1 MEEKKAQT
9 LLRKYLAGDCTEAEK
24 ALLESWYL
32 QRELNDFPDLGT
44 KERLQDKQQLFAMLE
59 KTHHPKK
66 HNLYWL
72 KLTAAAALAAVIF
85 GLWFYTSQQT
95 TINSNARAVNKNDIA
110 PGGNK
115 AVLTLANGEVIDLSS
130 DKNGIVIQAGQ
141 LAYSDGTEIKT
152 NGSNAS
158 EEPAQLNTIATPVG
172 GQYQVILQ
180 DGTKVWLNAASSLRY
195 PSRFNSKERNVEIS
209 GEAYFDVT
217 HDEKRPFK
225 VRSKGQQ
232 VEVLGTAFNIMAYDN
247 EDMVKT
253 TLLRGAVRV
262 AGLGPLKTKIVTL
275 LPGQQS
281 LLTTQQISV
290 NNNPD
295 LEEVVSWKNGYFKFN
310 EDIKNIMNKIARW
323 YNIEVVYRPGVD
335 LSQTFSGEVSKSR
348 NVSVLLKV
356 MELTGNVHFKIEE
369 RRIIVMP

>member
-1 MEEKKAQT
+1 MEEKRAQT
-9 LLRKYLAGDCTEAEK
+9 LLRKYLASNCTEAEK

-44 KERLQDKQQLFAMLE
+44 EERLQDKQQLFAMLE
-59 KTHHPKK
+59 KAHHPKK

-72 KLTAAAALAAVIF
+72 KMTAAAALAAVIF
-85 GLWFYTSQQT
+85 GFWFSTSQQT
-95 TINSNARAVNKNDIA
+95 TINPNARVVNKNDIA

-130 DKNGIVIQAGQ
+130 DKNGIVIHAGQ

-152 NGSNAS
+152 NGTNAS

-195 PSRFNSKERNVEIS
+195 PSRFNNKERNVEIS

-262 AGLGPLKTKIVTL
+262 AGLGPLKAKIVTL

-281 LLTTQQISV
+281 LLTAQQISV

>member
-217 HDEKRPFK
+217 H
-225 VRSKGQQ
+225 GQ
-232 VEVLGTAFNIMAYDN
+232 A
-247 EDMVKT
+247 
-253 TLLRGAVRV
+253 
-262 AGLGPLKTKIVTL
+262 
-275 LPGQQS
+275 QQS
-281 LLTTQQISV
+281 
-290 NNNPD
+290 
-295 LEEVVSWKNGYFKFN
+295 
-310 EDIKNIMNKIARW
+310 
-323 YNIEVVYRPGVD
+323 
-335 LSQTFSGEVSKSR
+335 
-348 NVSVLLKV
+348 VLC
-356 MELTGNVHFKIEE
+356 IC
-369 RRIIVMP
+369 

>member
-1 MEEKKAQT
+1 MEEKRAQT
-9 LLRKYLAGDCTEAEK
+9 LLRKYLAGNCTEAEK

-44 KERLQDKQQLFAMLE
+44 EERLQDKQQLFAMLE
-59 KTHHPKK
+59 KAHHPKK

-72 KLTAAAALAAVIF
+72 KMTAAAALAAVIF
-85 GLWFYTSQQT
+85 GFWFSTSQQT
-95 TINSNARAVNKNDIA
+95 TINPNARVVNKNDIA

-130 DKNGIVIQAGQ
+130 DKNGIVIHAGQ

-152 NGSNAS
+152 NGTNAS

-195 PSRFNSKERNVEIS
+195 PSRFNNKERNVEIS

-262 AGLGPLKTKIVTL
+262 AGLGPLKAKIVTL

-281 LLTTQQISV
+281 LLTAQQISV

>member
-1 MEEKKAQT
+1 
-9 LLRKYLAGDCTEAEK
+9 
-24 ALLESWYL
+24 
-32 QRELNDFPDLGT
+32 
-44 KERLQDKQQLFAMLE
+44 MLE

>member
-1 MEEKKAQT
+1 MEEKRAQT
-9 LLRKYLAGDCTEAEK
+9 LLRKYLAGNCTEAEK

-44 KERLQDKQQLFAMLE
+44 EERLQDKQQLFAMLE
-59 KTHHPKK
+59 KAHHPKK

-72 KLTAAAALAAVIF
+72 KMTAAAALAAVIF
-85 GLWFYTSQQT
+85 GFWFSTSQQT
-95 TINSNARAVNKNDIA
+95 TINPNARVVNKNDIA

-130 DKNGIVIQAGQ
+130 DKNGIVIHAGQ

-152 NGSNAS
+152 NGTNAL

-195 PSRFNSKERNVEIS
+195 PSRFNNKERNVEIS

-262 AGLGPLKTKIVTL
+262 AGLGPLKAKIVTL

-281 LLTTQQISV
+281 LLTAQQISV